1 MLEER
6 KCLFMKII
14 NEVADAT
21 DVWYDLL
28 CGYDI
33 WLLAIYQSE
42 YSLVVKPVPLIRMV
56 ICKIAIL

>member
-1 MLEER
+1 
-6 KCLFMKII
+6 MKIL

-21 DVWYDLL
+21 DVWCDLL

-33 WLLAIYQSE
+33 WLLTIYQSE
-42 YSLVVKPVPLIRMV
+42 YISLVVKPVPMIWMV